1 MTTMRMDELR
11 LTCLYWQWIQLT
23 RNLNR
28 LQKTSLTDSQRDLLK
43 NATFYANLIHED
55 LDAIEEM
62 E

>member
-1 MTTMRMDELR
+1 MTTMTIEEPR

-28 LQKTSLTDSQRDLLK
+28 LQKTALTKEQRDLLK

-55 LDAIEEM
+55 LDAIEEV